1 MTYCAKVWKMLRNL
15 SICFQ
20 LLDMFLIH
28 ILDYK
33 KLQQIITIND
43 IRINDTV
50 LALPFVTETS

>member
-1 MTYCAKVWKMLRNL
+1 MLRNL

>member
-1 MTYCAKVWKMLRNL
+1 
-15 SICFQ
+15 
-20 LLDMFLIH
+20 MFLIH

-50 LALPFVTETS
+50 LALPFVTGTS